1 MLGEISYYK
10 QSLKI
15 GMDCRDTGLG
25 WIIRK
30 LNSLIVTSNSTQP
43 HKDPLNPVIN
53 DHEYEFP
60 QFLDKKSKEFLVL
73 KTILEEQLE
82 LLMEQ
87 KRKFVNEIGQHS
99 SGGTTT
105 PGSGNLKSVNSNRG
119 FCMSATSGAGWTSAK
134 A

>member
-25 WIIRK
+25 WIIKK

-73 KTILEEQLE
+73 KTILEEQLQGVLGLE
-82 LLMEQ
+82 DY
-87 KRKFVNEIGQHS
+87 S
-99 SGGTTT
+99 
-105 PGSGNLKSVNSNRG
+105 
-119 FCMSATSGAGWTSAK
+119 
-134 A
+134 